1 MLPIIGTTRPNAPIT
16 WSFSTAENFNMARH
30 HILPYNTLR
39 NLWNNLVRCF
49 YDTQFAEARVAIR
62 QFLMVCNSRL
72 PHVDSLLDK
81 LRRDQLSVVECNVLE
96 ETAVWAAWNVV
107 DGPKNRSDD
116 PHDTY
121 LDRFT
126 FGVTK
131 EEFDRMD
138 VIEGLYGAFEHF
150 NRLVQPTAGD
160 LRILAE
166 TLKLARLTLALV
178 ECPIPFRPD
187 MWEREADGRWRKRRS
202 GEQFLKAGAR

>member
-1 MLPIIGTTRPNAPIT
+1 
-16 WSFSTAENFNMARH
+16 MARH

-39 NLWNNLVRCF
+39 DLWNKLVRSF
-49 YDTQFAEARVAIR
+49 FETQFAEARVAIR
-62 QFLMVCNSRL
+62 QFLMLCDSRFA
-72 PHVDSLLDK
+72 HVDTLLDR
-81 LRRDQLSVVECNVLE
+81 LRRNQLTVVECNVLE

-126 FGVTK
+126 FGVTR
-131 EEFDRMD
+131 EEFARMD

-160 LRILAE
+160 LRVLAE
-166 TLKLARLTLALV
+166 TLKLARLSLGPV
-178 ECPIPFRPD
+178 ERPIPFRPD
-187 MWEREADGRWRKRRS
+187 MWEKETDGRWRKRRS
-202 GEQFLKAGAR
+202 GEQFLKAGAH